1 MVAVD
6 LLLLLL
12 LQISDIVRRR
22 GVHSCLVDIH
32 RALPL
37 IRCLWMMGRGSG
49 GGVGGGLPGGEL
61 GELVNGGFGLPDEPV
76 DGLARAVVTEPVLD
90 VIELDGGVG
99 RQPHA
104 AVPRPLG
111 GAHLAVPVL
120 PPGGPNNV
128 ASLDLHDLSSTAT
141 ADAAAA
147 SPHSQS

>member
-6 LLLLLL
+6 LLLLL

-37 IRCLWMMGRGSG
+37 IRCLWMMRCGCGGSRGGR
-49 GGVGGGLPGGEL
+49 LPGREL
-61 GELVNGGFGLPDEPV
+61 GELVNGGFGLLDEPV
-76 DGLARAVVTEPVLD
+76 DGLARAVVTKPVLD

-99 RQPHA
+99 REPHA

-141 ADAAAA
+141 ADAA